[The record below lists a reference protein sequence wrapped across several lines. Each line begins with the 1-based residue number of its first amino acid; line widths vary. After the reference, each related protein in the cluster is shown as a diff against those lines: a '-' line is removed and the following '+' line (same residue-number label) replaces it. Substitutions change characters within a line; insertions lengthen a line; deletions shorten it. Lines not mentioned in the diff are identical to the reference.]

1 MNITFFIGN
10 GFDINIGLATRYSN
24 FYPYFL
30 QNANDNNMIKSWLDG
45 NEKLWSDLEE
55 KLGQEISKIP
65 DGKLEQFYDDK
76 DELDRLL
83 IDYLEKE
90 QEKYI
95 FEEPEAIKKEFSR
108 SMLNFFGEL
117 PVEDVTSIK
126 KTMEVYKNE
135 EFLYSYVTFNYTNIL
150 DRIVNLYRDKE
161 TVIATHQGNTN
172 TKNNRISKIV
182 HIHGTTDEEM
192 ILGVNDVD
200 QIENDLLKEE
210 EIFLDT
216 FIKRRMNNNIGQR
229 KTENAIDIINN
240 SHIICVFGMSI
251 GNTDKMWWEALV
263 EWLISNENNKLII
276 FWKGFEEALKKKLP
290 SKMIRLNESI
300 RRKVF
305 DKGRGKYDETYYVKI
320 KNRMMIS
327 YNSHIFSLPK
337 LKDEVTE

>member
-10 GFDINIGLATRYSN
+10 GFDINIGLSTRYSN

-30 QNANDNNMIKSWLDG
+30 KNSNANNMIRHWLDK

-65 DGKLEQFYDDK
+65 EGKLEQFYDDK

-83 IDYLEKE
+83 IEYLEKE
-90 QEKYI
+90 QEKYE
-95 FEEPEAIKKEFSR
+95 FKEPESIIKEFSK
-108 SMLNFFGEL
+108 SMLYFYDEL
-117 PVEDVTSIK
+117 PDKDVISIK

-135 EFLYSYVTFNYTNIL
+135 DFLYSYITFNYTNIL
-150 DRIVNLYRDKE
+150 DRIVSLFDEKS
-161 TVIATHQGNTN
+161 TVISTHQGNTSVKSN
-172 TKNNRISKIV
+172 KISQII

-192 ILGVNDVD
+192 ILGVNDID
-200 QIENDLLKEE
+200 QIGNDSLKKE

-216 FIKRRMNNNIGQR
+216 FVKRRMNNNIGQR
-229 KTENAIDIINN
+229 KTEKAMDVINK

-305 DKGRGKYDETYYVKI
+305 NKGRGKYDDTYYNKI
-320 KNRMMIS
+320 KNRIMIS
-327 YNSHIFSLPK
+327 YNSKIFSLPK
-337 LKDEVTE
+337 VKEKVIE